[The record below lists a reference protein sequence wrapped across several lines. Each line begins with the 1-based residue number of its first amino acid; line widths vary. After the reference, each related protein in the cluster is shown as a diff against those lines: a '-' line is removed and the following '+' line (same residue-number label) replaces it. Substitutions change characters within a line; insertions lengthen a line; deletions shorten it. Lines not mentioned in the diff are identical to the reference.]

1 MTSMTQRSLLTAPLA
16 ALLAASA
23 IFLQV
28 AVTSTAFARSEDPAV
43 RFMRQA
49 TNALLNAQRKG
60 SSGAFSNAIRTYGHY
75 QDIALRAL
83 GDYRRALPRNR
94 RSTYYKGTVR
104 FIARYAAT
112 EAPKYPVVRVKFPPI
127 ATRDGRYVTVDSK
140 VIMRDGTE
148 YDVQWRLLQ
157 NRRSFKVVDAK
168 VFVFG
173 IDTNWVT
180 SYLTRLFQDY
190 IQEHGGNVNA
200 LVTVLSR
207 LP

>member
-1 MTSMTQRSLLTAPLA
+1 MTVMLRRSICVT
-16 ALLAASA
+16 LLAACALTVLMASAQSA
-23 IFLQV
+23 I
-28 AVTSTAFARSEDPAV
+28 ARSEDPAI

-60 SSGAFSNAIRTYGHY
+60 SAGAFSNAIRTYGHY
-75 QDIALRAL
+75 QNIALRAL
-83 GDYRRALPRNR
+83 GDYRQALPRSS
-94 RSTYYKGTVR
+94 RSKYYKGTIR

-112 EAPKYPVVRVKFPPI
+112 EAPKYPVARVKFPPV
-127 ATRDGRYVTVDSK
+127 AQKDGRYVLVDSK
-140 VIMRDGTE
+140 IILRDGTE

-157 NRRSFKVVDAK
+157 NRRSFKVLDAK

-173 IDTNWVT
+173 IDTNWVST
-180 SYLTRLFQDY
+180 YLTKLFQDY
-190 IQEHGGNVNA
+190 IQEHGGRVGA

>member
-1 MTSMTQRSLLTAPLA
+1 MRSMQPRSVYSAMLA
-16 ALLAASA
+16 ACALTILMVGVQSAS
-23 IFLQV
+23 
-28 AVTSTAFARSEDPAV
+28 ARSEDPAV

-60 SSGAFSNAIRTYGHY
+60 STGAFSNAIRTYGHY
-75 QDIALRAL
+75 KDIALRAL
-83 GDYRRALPRNR
+83 GDYRRALPRAS
-94 RSTYYKGTVR
+94 RSKYYKGAVR

-112 EAPKYPVVRVKFPPI
+112 EAPKYPVARVQFPPV
-127 ATRDGRYVTVDSK
+127 AQRDGRYVLVDSK
-140 VIMRDGTE
+140 VILRDGTE

-157 NRRSFKVVDAK
+157 NRRTFKVIDAK

-173 IDTNWVT
+173 IDTNWVST
-180 SYLTRLFQDY
+180 YLTKLFQDY
-190 IQEHGGNVNA
+190 IQENGGRVGA

>member
-1 MTSMTQRSLLTAPLA
+1 MTILMAGVQS
-16 ALLAASA
+16 AS
-23 IFLQV
+23 
-28 AVTSTAFARSEDPAV
+28 ARSEDPAV

-60 SSGAFSNAIRTYGHY
+60 SAGAFSSAIRTYGHY
-75 QDIALRAL
+75 KDIALRAL
-83 GDYRRALPRNR
+83 GDYRRALPRGK

-104 FIARYAAT
+104 FIARYAAN
-112 EAPKYPVVRVKFPPI
+112 EAPKYPVSRVKFPPV
-127 ATRDGRYVTVDSK
+127 AQRDGRYVLVDSK
-140 VIMRDGTE
+140 VILRDGTE

-157 NRRSFKVVDAK
+157 NRRTFKVIDAK

-173 IDTNWVT
+173 IDTNWVST
-180 SYLTRLFQDY
+180 YLTKLFQDY
-190 IQEHGGNVNA
+190 IQENGGRVGA